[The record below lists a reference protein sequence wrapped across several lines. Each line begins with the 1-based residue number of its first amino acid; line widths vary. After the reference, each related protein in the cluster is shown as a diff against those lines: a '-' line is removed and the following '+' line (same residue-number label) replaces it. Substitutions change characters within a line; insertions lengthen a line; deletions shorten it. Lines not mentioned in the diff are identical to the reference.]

1 MDRRRQPR
9 LSLDLLR
16 GFRAAARLL
25 SFTRA
30 AQELNV
36 TQSAVS
42 REVRTLED
50 QLGQPLFHRV
60 NRALQLTHAGQTL
73 YRATDD
79 ALALIDAAAERVAGT
94 GRTLGV
100 TTTGPLASMWLV
112 PRLPRY
118 TRRHPNVDLRIAAS
132 HEMLNLDRENLD
144 LAIRYIPPE
153 SGVSSGEMLVPYQI
167 FPVCSPR
174 LARDR
179 VRPMRTPAD
188 LAYHVRLDFETILYG
203 RPWYDWERWFDTVK
217 LPPVKPSGVQRFWQ
231 YDQVIQ
237 AALDGNGVAI
247 GKRPALNRHLREGT
261 LIAPFG
267 PEWDATLNGY
277 YLEVATSA
285 DRDLVNPFIA
295 WLREEVQAD
304 EDQMRPRK
312 SKARQRR
319 ALS

>member
-1 MDRRRQPR
+1 MDRRRPPR

-30 AQELNV
+30 AQELNI
-36 TQSAVS
+36 TQPAIS

-79 ALALIDAAAERVAGT
+79 ALTLIDAAIERVVGV
-94 GRTLGV
+94 GRTLGI

-112 PRLPRY
+112 PRLSRF
-118 TRRHPNVDLRIAAS
+118 THRRPDIDLRIAAS
-132 HEMLNLDRENLD
+132 HEALNLDRENFD
-144 LAIRYIPPE
+144 LAIRHVPPE
-153 SGVSSGEMLVPYQI
+153 GGIPSGELFAPYQN

-174 LARDR
+174 LACDR
-179 VRPMRTPAD
+179 ARPLRTPAD
-188 LAYHVRLDFETILYG
+188 FAKHVRLDFETILYG

-217 LPPVKPSGVQRFWQ
+217 LPPVKPSGVQRFWH
-231 YDQVIQ
+231 YAQVIR
-237 AALDGNGVAI
+237 AAIDGNGVAI
-247 GKRPALNRHLREGT
+247 GKRPALNDHLRDGT

-267 PEWDATLNGY
+267 PEWIATLNGY
-277 YLEVATSA
+277 FIEVAANA
-285 DRDLVNPFIA
+285 DHQVVDPFLA
-295 WLREEVQAD
+295 WLQEELQAD
-304 EDQMRPRK
+304 EKQVRPRQR
-312 SKARQRR
+312 KARP
-319 ALS
+319 